1 MIVRVGIVLVLV
13 LALVGVILLFNRGS
27 GTDGSQAQRM
37 VDSGALLL
45 DVRARKEFATGHIP
59 NALNVPVQELPERLD
74 ELGSKEDGIV
84 VYCRSGARSARAEQI
99 LRKAGYRV
107 VHDLGAMGNWK

>member
-1 MIVRVGIVLVLV
+1 MIVRVGIVLA
-13 LALVGVILLFNRGS
+13 LALVGVILFFNRGR
-27 GTDGSQAQRM
+27 GADGSQAYRM

-45 DVRARKEFATGHIP
+45 DVRTRKEFATGHIP
-59 NALNVPVQELPERLD
+59 NALNIPVQELPERLD